1 MNNIKIKLYDFGEK
15 KITLFQIDIDRIII
29 IYITQGILVIFFSV
43 LTYQILKRRKQR
55 LNLIFSG
62 FFISQSIGFIFN
74 MSYAVISPSYEQ
86 AIIFLHFLSVF
97 FVYFGL
103 IFLLIV
109 NLIILESTIIFSIKR
124 QNTYILLFGILL
136 FFGPLI
142 LILIPDIF
150 DILGVDITPAGR
162 PGWKPIFF
170 IYMTSIITGFAIIP
184 IIITSFKI
192 YSSFQTKELKRKWFY
207 YLIGSLGLIIFN
219 LYPVYILN
227 LLTHLIP
234 DYNFLALLRSILS
247 ILGISVVIWVSFMY
261 YGVGFKL
268 KK

>member
-1 MNNIKIKLYDFGEK
+1 M
-15 KITLFQIDIDRIII
+15 
-29 IYITQGILVIFFSV
+29 IFFSI
-43 LTYQILKRRKQR
+43 LTYQIVKRRKQR

-74 MSYAVISPSYEQ
+74 MSYAVISPDYEEV
-86 AIIFLHFLSVF
+86 IIFLHFLSVF

-103 IFLLIV
+103 IFILIV

-124 QNTYILLFGILL
+124 QNTYIFLYGILL

-142 LILIPDIF
+142 LVLLPDTL

-170 IYMTSIITGFAIIP
+170 TYMTSIITGFAIIP

-192 YSSFQTKELKRKWFY
+192 YFSFQTKELKRKWFY

-247 ILGISVVIWVSFMY
+247 ILGISVIIWVSLMY
-261 YGVGFKL
+261 YGIGFNL